1 MNCYACANEATSQCK
16 RCGRPYCDAHGD
28 ALCAEC
34 LKPASALP
42 SYTLY
47 RGSLLA
53 LLVGTAFALWLLVRP
68 PGGSDESSPVVLP
81 QPEGATATATVEAP
95 TSTPSRLTT
104 PTPAGPAGGP
114 TATATPTSREYV
126 VQEGDT
132 LYGIAESFKPPD
144 KNLVDF
150 VREIAQL
157 NNLGDPDSAVLRPGQ
172 TLIIP

>member
-16 RCGRPYCDAHGD
+16 RCGRFYCDAHGD

-68 PGGSDESSPVVLP
+68 PGGSEESSPVVLP
-81 QPEGATATATVEAP
+81 QPEEAAATATVEAP
-95 TSTPSRLTT
+95 TSTPIQATT
-104 PTPAGPAGGP
+104 PTPA
-114 TATATPTSREYV
+114 ATATPARREYV

-132 LYGIAESFKPPD
+132 LYGIAERMKPPD
-144 KNLVDF
+144 KDLVDF

-157 NNLGDPDSAVLRPGQ
+157 NNLGDVDSVVLNPGQ

>member
-68 PGGSDESSPVVLP
+68 PGGSEESSPVVLP
-81 QPEGATATATVEAP
+81 QQEKATATATIGAA
-95 TSTPSRLTT
+95 TATPSRLTT
-104 PTPAGPAGGP
+104 PTPSRPAGGP
-114 TATATPTSREYV
+114 TATATPTGNYV

-132 LYGIAESFKPPD
+132 LYGIGERLKPAD
-144 KNLVDF
+144 KDLVDF
-150 VREIAQL
+150 VQEIAQL
-157 NNLGDPDSAVLRPGQ
+157 NNLGDPDSAVLHPGQ